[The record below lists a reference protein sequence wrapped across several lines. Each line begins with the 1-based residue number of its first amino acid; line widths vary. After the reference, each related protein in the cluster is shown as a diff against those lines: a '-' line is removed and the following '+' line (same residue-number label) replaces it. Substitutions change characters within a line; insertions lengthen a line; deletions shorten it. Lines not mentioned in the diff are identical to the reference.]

1 MRITINNVS
10 DPVAPHA
17 VRDEAKL
24 ANLVEAFEA
33 GEAVS
38 PVVVLR
44 LGDDDS
50 YPRAITGSH
59 RIAAANKA
67 GVDVPTIC
75 IQATNAW
82 ERGVLSWV
90 LSTGNFED
98 KVSLVRR
105 MATRRGWRKTIAA
118 LEDQ

>member
-1 MRITINNVS
+1 MRITFNNVS

-33 GEAVS
+33 GETVS
-38 PVVVLR
+38 PVVVLK
-44 LGDDDS
+44 LGADDS
-50 YPRAITGSH
+50 YPKAITGSH
-59 RIAAANKA
+59 RIAAASLA
-67 GVDVPTIC
+67 DVTVPSIVLT
-75 IQATNAW
+75 ATNAW
-82 ERGVLSWV
+82 ERGVLSWI

-98 KVSLVRR
+98 KVNLVRR
-105 MATRRGWRKTIAA
+105 MAMRRGWRKTIAA